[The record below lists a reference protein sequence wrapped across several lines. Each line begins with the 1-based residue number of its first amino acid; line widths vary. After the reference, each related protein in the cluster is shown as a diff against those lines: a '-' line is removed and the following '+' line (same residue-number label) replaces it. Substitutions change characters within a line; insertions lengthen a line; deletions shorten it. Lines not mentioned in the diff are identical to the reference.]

1 MTMMTM
7 IAATMM
13 TNNVE
18 VCTMY
23 SYHETGVICGKIR
36 LPRLEGVVV
45 LGVCSCVTQTWL
57 VSAQDFALLSRHN
70 GLSADWP
77 FPISFHPILDTQASG

>member
-1 MTMMTM
+1 
-7 IAATMM
+7 MM

-77 FPISFHPILDTQASG
+77 FPIFP